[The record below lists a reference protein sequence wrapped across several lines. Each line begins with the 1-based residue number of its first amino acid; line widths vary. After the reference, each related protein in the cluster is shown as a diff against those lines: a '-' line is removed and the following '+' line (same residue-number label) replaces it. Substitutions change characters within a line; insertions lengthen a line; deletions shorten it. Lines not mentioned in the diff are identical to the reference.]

1 MPLLGAPGR
10 RVRRRDVGRLG
21 EALAADHVERVG
33 WSIHDRNWRCRYG
46 ELDLVCRDGST
57 WVFVEVRTL
66 RRARSGRPEDS
77 IGHAKRGAVIRTS
90 LAWLQAHGGL
100 EQSIRFDVIAVELGA
115 AEPTIRHTRGAFDGT
130 GEAL

>member
-1 MPLLGAPGR
+1 MAGY

-21 EALAADHVERVG
+21 EELAARHVVRAG
-33 WSIHDRNWRCRYG
+33 WSIHDRNWRCRHG

-66 RRARSGRPEDS
+66 RGPRSARPEES
-77 IGHAKRGAVIRTS
+77 IGAAKRGAVIRTS
-90 LAWLQAHGGL
+90 LSWLQGHGGI
-100 EQSIRFDVIAVELGA
+100 EQAFRFDVIAVELDDP
-115 AEPTIRHTRGAFDGT
+115 EPVIRHIRGAFDGT